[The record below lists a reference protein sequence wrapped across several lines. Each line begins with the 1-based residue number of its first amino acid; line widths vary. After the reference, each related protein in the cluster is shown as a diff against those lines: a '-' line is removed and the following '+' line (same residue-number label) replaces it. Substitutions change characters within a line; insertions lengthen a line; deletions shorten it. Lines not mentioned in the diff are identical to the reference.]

1 MSNEEAGR
9 EQEYVSML
17 YERLDDFREQASSR
31 LADALRER
39 PGGRPQ
45 AHTERQATAAMY
57 TRQLARFDAAE
68 DGLCFGR
75 LDFHDG
81 ETRYVGRLGIF
92 EESDDYAPLLID
104 WRAPAARPFYLATA
118 ASPEGVRRRR
128 HIRTS
133 RRRVSQ
139 IDDEVLDL
147 DASAADGRSGHET
160 LTGEAR
166 LLAALSA
173 GRTGRMGD
181 IVETIQAEQ
190 DRIIRGEHSGVLVVQ
205 GGPGTGKTAVALH
218 RAAYLLFTY
227 REQLSKRGVLVIGP
241 NTTFL
246 RYISHVLPA
255 LGETS
260 VVLSTVGDLFP
271 GVRAERTEPREA
283 AQIKGSARMVALI
296 EAAVR
301 DRQRVPDEALEIP
314 FEDDVLLLDPA
325 ICEAARDQA
334 RATLRAH
341 NQARPVFVRAVID
354 ALAQQYADRLGADP
368 YAEDPLGEDDAPGAG
383 TSLLGDE
390 IIDDIR
396 RELRQDD
403 GVLVAL
409 DDLWPVLTP
418 QWLLSD
424 LFADEDL
431 LASAAGAAGFT
442 DGERLLLCR
451 PDPHGGRAADGMWTA
466 ADVPLLDEAA
476 EFLGEDETEALAAAE
491 RRRRQRIAYA
501 QGVVDILTR
510 DMDDDPDILMVSDL
524 LDAERLAER
533 HEDDDDRSTA
543 ERAAADRTWAYGH
556 VIVDEAQELSD
567 MAWRMVMRR
576 CPSRSMTLV
585 GDVAQTGDLAGA
597 SSWRRVLGPH
607 LGDRWRLERLTV
619 NYRTPAEIMSVAAGV
634 LGAIDPE
641 LELPRSVRETGA
653 SPWSLAVEP
662 DALAVELAAVTAR
675 EVADLRAALGDG
687 PDGGRMAVLVPAD
700 LLDDLSRD
708 LEAVLPVATTV
719 SEDPDLESPVAV
731 LTVRQSKGLEFDTVL
746 VVDPDRIIAE
756 SPRGLN
762 DLYVALTR
770 ATRSLGVLHT
780 SALPPALRHLES
792 RPAIPEPALP

>member
-1 MSNEEAGR
+1 
-9 EQEYVSML
+9 ML
-17 YERLDDFREQASSR
+17 YGRLDDFREQASSQ
-31 LADALRER
+31 LAEALRER

-45 AHTERQATAAMY
+45 AHTERQATATRY
-57 TRQLARFDAAE
+57 TRQLARFAAAE

-92 EESDDYAPLLID
+92 DDSDDYTPLLID

-118 ASPEGVRRRR
+118 ASPDGVRRRR

-133 RRRVSQ
+133 RRQVCQ
-139 IDDEVLDL
+139 LDDEVLDL
-147 DASAADGRSGHET
+147 DASAADGLSVHET

-166 LLAALSA
+166 LLAALTA

-190 DRIIRGEHSGVLVVQ
+190 DRIIRAEHSGVLVVQ

-218 RAAYLLFTY
+218 RAAYLLYTY

-241 NTTFL
+241 NVTFL

-255 LGETS
+255 LGESS

-271 GVRAERTEPREA
+271 GVRAERGEPRAA
-283 AQIKGSARMVALI
+283 AQLKGTARMVPLI
-296 EAAVR
+296 DAAVR
-301 DRQRVPDEALEIP
+301 DRQRVPDEPVEIP

-325 ICEAARDQA
+325 TCEAARDRA
-334 RATLRAH
+334 RATRRPH
-341 NQARPVFVRAVID
+341 NHARSVFVQAVID

-368 YAEDPLGEDDAPGAG
+368 YAEDPLGEDDAPGAD
-383 TSLLGDE
+383 SNLLDDE
-390 IIDDIR
+390 IVDDIR
-396 RELRQDD
+396 RELGQDE
-403 GVLVAL
+403 GVLAAL

-418 QWLLSD
+418 QWLLAD

-431 LASAAGAAGFT
+431 LASAAAEAGLG
-442 DGERLLLCR
+442 DDEWPLLYR
-451 PDPHGGRAADGMWTA
+451 ADPHGGRAADGMWTA
-466 ADVPLLDEAA
+466 ADAPLLDEAA
-476 EFLGEDETEALAAAE
+476 ELLGEDERAALLAAE
-491 RRRRQRIAYA
+491 RRRRARIAYA

-524 LDAERLAER
+524 IDAEQLADR

-556 VIVDEAQELSD
+556 VIVDEAQELSH

-597 SSWRRVLGPH
+597 SSWHRVLGPH
-607 LGDRWRLERLTV
+607 LGERWRLERLTV

-634 LGAIDPE
+634 LAVIDPE
-641 LELPRSVRETGA
+641 LDLPQSVRETGTA
-653 SPWSLAVEP
+653 PWSLAVEP
-662 DALAVELAAVTAR
+662 DALAAELAAATAR
-675 EVADLRAALGDG
+675 EAADLRTALGDG
-687 PDGGRMAVLVPAD
+687 PGEGRLAVLVPMD
-700 LLDDLSRD
+700 LLDELSRAV
-708 LEAVLPVATTV
+708 EATLPGATTV
-719 SEDPDLESPVAV
+719 GEDPDLESPAAV

-746 VVDPDRIIAE
+746 VVDPDRIVAE

-780 SALPPALRHLES
+780 NRLPEFLNHLKPQEAV
-792 RPAIPEPALP
+792 REPAGY

>member
-1 MSNEEAGR
+1 
-9 EQEYVSML
+9 ML
-17 YERLDDFREQASSR
+17 YGRLDNFREQASAQ
-31 LADALRER
+31 LAEALRER

-45 AHTERQATAAMY
+45 AHTERQATAAMH

-92 EESDDYAPLLID
+92 DESDDYTPLLID

-133 RRRVSQ
+133 RRRVFQ

-147 DASAADGRSGHET
+147 DAAAPDGQSGHET

-166 LLAALSA
+166 LLAALTA

-190 DRIIRGEHSGVLVVQ
+190 DRIIRAGHSGVLVVQ

-218 RAAYLLFTY
+218 RAAYLLYTY

-241 NTTFL
+241 NPTFL

-271 GVRAERTEPREA
+271 GVRAGRSEPRA
-283 AQIKGSARMVALI
+283 VAQLKGDARMAALI

-301 DRQRVPDEALEIP
+301 DRQSVPDEALEIP
-314 FEDDVLLLDPA
+314 FEDEVLLLDPA
-325 ICEAARDQA
+325 TCEAARDRA
-334 RATLRAH
+334 RATRRPH

-368 YAEDPLGEDDAPGAG
+368 YAEDPLGEDDAPGPD
-383 TSLLGDE
+383 TNLLGDE
-390 IIDDIR
+390 ILDDIR
-396 RELRQDD
+396 RELGQD
-403 GVLVAL
+403 GGALTAL

-418 QWLLSD
+418 QWLLTD

-431 LASAAGAAGFT
+431 LASAGEEAGLA
-442 DGERLLLCR
+442 DDERLLLYR
-451 PDPHGGRAADGMWTA
+451 ADPHGGRAADGVWTA
-466 ADVPLLDEAA
+466 ADAPLLDEAA
-476 EFLGEDETEALAAAE
+476 ELLGEDETEALVAAE
-491 RRRRQRIAYA
+491 RRRRERIAYA

-510 DMDDDPDILMVSDL
+510 DLDDDPDVLMVSDL

-556 VIVDEAQELSD
+556 VIVDEAQELSH

-597 SSWRRVLGPH
+597 SSWRPVLGPH

-619 NYRTPAEIMSVAAGV
+619 NYRTPAEIMSVAASV
-634 LGAIDPE
+634 LASIDPE
-641 LELPRSVRETGA
+641 LEPPRSVRETGT

-662 DALAVELAAVTAR
+662 DMLAGELAAVTAR
-675 EVADLRAALGDG
+675 EAADLRASLGDG
-687 PDGGRMAVLVPAD
+687 PDGGRLAVLVPAD
-700 LLDDLSRD
+700 LLDDLSRE
-708 LEAVLPVATTV
+708 LAAVLPVTTTV
-719 SEDPDLESPVAV
+719 GEDPDLASPVAV

-746 VVDPDRIIAE
+746 VVDPDRIITE

-770 ATRSLGVLHT
+770 ATRSLGVLH
-780 SALPPALRHLES
+780 SNRLPEILNHLKPQETV
-792 RPAIPEPALP
+792 PEPVTY